1 MMTIEK
7 HRQGTELTVVLEGR
21 LDTVS
26 APDLDAV
33 VKNELL
39 GVDTFIL
46 DLKKLQYTSSAGL
59 RVILIAQKAMNKQGK
74 LILKNVSEAVMEVF
88 EMTGLSDLLTIES

>member
-1 MMTIEK
+1 MTIEK
-7 HRQGTELTVVLEGR
+7 YRQGAELTVALEGR

-26 APDLDAV
+26 APELDAV
-33 VKNELL
+33 VKSELE

-59 RVILIAQKAMNKQGK
+59 RVILVAQKTMNKQGK
-74 LILKNVSEAVMEVF
+74 MILKNVAEAVMEVF
-88 EMTGLSDLLTIES
+88 EMTGLSDLLTIEA

>member
-1 MMTIEK
+1 MKIEK
-7 HRQGTELTVVLEGR
+7 YRQGAELTIMLEGR
-21 LDTVS
+21 LDTAS

-39 GVDTFIL
+39 GIDTFIL

-59 RVILIAQKAMNKQGK
+59 RVILIAQKTMNKQGK

-88 EMTGLSDLLTIES
+88 EMTGLADLLTIE

>member
-1 MMTIEK
+1 MTIEK
-7 HRQGTELTVVLEGR
+7 YRQGAELTVVLEGR

-59 RVILIAQKAMNKQGK
+59 RVILIAQKTMNKQGK

-88 EMTGLSDLLTIES
+88 EMTGLSDLLTIE

>member
-1 MMTIEK
+1 MTIEK
-7 HRQGTELTVVLEGR
+7 NRQGAELCVALGGR

-26 APDLDAV
+26 APEFEAV
-33 VKNELL
+33 VKNELA
-39 GVDTFIL
+39 GVERFIL

-59 RVILIAQKAMNKQGK
+59 RVILLAQKTMNKQGK
-74 LILKNVSEAVMEVF
+74 LILKNVGEGVMEVF

>member
-1 MMTIEK
+1 MTIEK
-7 HRQGTELTVVLEGR
+7 HRQGAELTVMLEGR

-26 APDLDAV
+26 APDLDAI

-59 RVILIAQKAMNKQGK
+59 RVILIAQKTMNKQGK

-88 EMTGLSDLLTIES
+88 EMTGLSDLLTIE

>member
-1 MMTIEK
+1 MKIEK
-7 HRQGTELTVVLEGR
+7 HRQGAELTVMLEGR

-33 VKNELL
+33 VKNELV

-59 RVILIAQKAMNKQGK
+59 RVILIAQKTMNKQGK
-74 LILKNVSEAVMEVF
+74 LILKNVSEAVMDVF
-88 EMTGLSDLLTIES
+88 EMTGISDLLTIE

>member
-1 MMTIEK
+1 MKIEK
-7 HRQGTELTVVLEGR
+7 HRQGAELTVMLEGR

-59 RVILIAQKAMNKQGK
+59 RVILIAQKTMNKQGK

-88 EMTGLSDLLTIES
+88 EMTGLSDLLTIE

>member
-1 MMTIEK
+1 MTIEK
-7 HRQGTELTVVLEGR
+7 NRQGAELTVMLEGR

-59 RVILIAQKAMNKQGK
+59 RVILIAQKTMNKQGK

-88 EMTGLSDLLTIES
+88 EMTGLSDLLTIE

>member
-1 MMTIEK
+1 MTIEK
-7 HRQGTELTVVLEGR
+7 HRQGAELTVVLEGR
-21 LDTVS
+21 LDTAS

-33 VKNELL
+33 VKNELE

-46 DLKKLQYTSSAGL
+46 DFKKLQYTSSAGL
-59 RVILIAQKAMNKQGK
+59 RVILIAQKTMNKQGK
-74 LILKNVSEAVMEVF
+74 MILKNVAEAVMEVF

>member
-59 RVILIAQKAMNKQGK
+59 RVILIAQKTMNKQGK

-88 EMTGLSDLLTIES
+88 EMTGLSDLLTIE